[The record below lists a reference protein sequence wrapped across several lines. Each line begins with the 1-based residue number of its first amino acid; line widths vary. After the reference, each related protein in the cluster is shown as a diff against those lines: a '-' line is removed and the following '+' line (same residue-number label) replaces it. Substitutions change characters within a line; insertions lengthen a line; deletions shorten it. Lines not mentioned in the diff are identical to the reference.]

1 MIPEWISLLKTNFIL
16 NRKIKL
22 IWDFRG
28 PEALEIAKHH
38 VIHLEEFALKEE
50 LYFFETNFDAVN
62 DLYCMAYITVK
73 EEDMITYRDALV
85 PHRGEVA
92 H

>member
-1 MIPEWISLLKTNFIL
+1 MNIFVKKNTL

-28 PEALEIAKHH
+28 PDALEIAKHH
-38 VIHLEEFALKEE
+38 CVHLSEFSEKENLKQYEISTDQISE
-50 LYFFETNFDAVN
+50 MYSI
-62 DLYCMAYITVK
+62 AYITVD
-73 EEDMITYRDALV
+73 ESELIIYRDALK

-92 H
+92 K

>member
-1 MIPEWISLLKTNFIL
+1 MDK
-16 NRKIKL
+16 KIKL

-38 VIHLEEFALKEE
+38 CVHLKEFSQKE
-50 LYFFETNFDAVN
+50 NLTYHEVSTNQISEM
-62 DLYCMAYITVK
+62 YCIAYIIVNEK
-73 EEDMITYRDALV
+73 DMLTYRDALK

-92 H
+92 K

>member
-1 MIPEWISLLKTNFIL
+1 M

-28 PEALEIAKHH
+28 LEALEIAKHH
-38 VIHLEEFALKEE
+38 CIHLKEFSEKENLFFHEISTQEISE
-50 LYFFETNFDAVN
+50 LYCIAF
-62 DLYCMAYITVK
+62 ITVN
-73 EEDMITYRDALV
+73 ETDMLTFRDALK

-92 H
+92 K

>member
-1 MIPEWISLLKTNFIL
+1 M

-28 PEALEIAKHH
+28 PDALEIAKHH
-38 VIHLEEFALKEE
+38 CVHLNEFSEKENLKQYEINTDQISE
-50 LYFFETNFDAVN
+50 MYSI
-62 DLYCMAYITVK
+62 AYITVD
-73 EEDMITYRDALV
+73 ESELTIYRDALK

-92 H
+92 K

>member
-1 MIPEWISLLKTNFIL
+1 M

-38 VIHLEEFALKEE
+38 CVHLQEFSEKENLNYHE
-50 LYFFETNFDAVN
+50 ISSKLISEMYSI
-62 DLYCMAYITVK
+62 AYITID
-73 EEDMITYRDALV
+73 ENDMITYRDALK

-92 H
+92 D